1 VPILPGKVPPEPR
14 EGKEETTETASIPPK
29 KKDFWDKIVI
39 LTPLIGTALL
49 SFLGTVL
56 TQQTQYQTTKLSQEF
71 QNKMTRLSQEF
82 QDKESERNYQFEQY
96 KFEWE
101 REARKAQA
109 DLQYAQNRVEELK
122 ALTALAPMLASKDK
136 LTRDAAET
144 ILLSLNLSK
153 SKQKAEP
160 LSRLS
165 RPLVQPQSIPSNPR
179 GQSNR
184 QQTANNS
191 QEGFL
196 EIAIKKLLDKKA
208 PVLDRENA
216 ALALG
221 SLAKGSKL
229 SASKRNR
236 AEQAITRVVKDPQTP
251 ASLRQTASEILT
263 QIRELSPNT
272 AYSMARSGSLRK
284 SFRGVMLHHSATS
297 LSSFSGLKTVMSL
310 ARFQVEDMNHD
321 NVSWH
326 FAVAPNGKVWIGA
339 PLDQK
344 VVGSSGHNDY
354 FVSILIFMNGDSELP
369 TVDQQQT
376 LANLLSI
383 LFKRMDISSVD
394 DMGVNRGFH
403 FHSDNNPTSC
413 PGRMLTKQMI
423 KGWISEVMSNRP

>member
-1 VPILPGKVPPEPR
+1 MPTEPR
-14 EGKEETTETASIPPK
+14 EDREETSEATSNPPK

-49 SFLGTVL
+49 SFLGTML
-56 TQQTQYQTTKLSQEF
+56 TL
-71 QNKMTRLSQEF
+71 QNQKESARLSQEF
-82 QDKESERNYQFEQY
+82 QEKERLRNYQFEQY

-153 SKQKAEP
+153 TKQKAEP
-160 LSRLS
+160 LPRLS
-165 RPLVQPQSIPSNPR
+165 RPLVQPKSIPSNPR

-184 QQTANNS
+184 QQPANHS

-196 EIAIKKLLDKKA
+196 EIAITKLLDKKA
-208 PVLDRENA
+208 PVLERENA

-251 ASLRQTASEILT
+251 TRLRQTASEILT
-263 QIRELSPNT
+263 QIREVAPNA
-272 AYSMARSGSLRK
+272 AYSMARSGALRK
-284 SFRGVMLHHSATS
+284 SFRGVMLHHSTMP
-297 LSSFSGLKTVMSL
+297 LSSFSGLETVMSL
-310 ARFQVEDMNHD
+310 ARFEVDNMN

-344 VVGSSGHNDY
+344 IVGSSGGNDY
-354 FVSILIFMNGDSELP
+354 FVSILMFMNGDSELP

-383 LFKRMDISSVD
+383 LFQRMGISSVD
-394 DMGVNRGFH
+394 DMGVNRGFY
-403 FHSDNNPTSC
+403 FHSDNNATSC
-413 PGRMLTKQMI
+413 PGRMLTKQMV
-423 KGWISEVMSNRP
+423 KDWISEVTNNRP

>member
-1 VPILPGKVPPEPR
+1 MPILPGKVPTEPR
-14 EGKEETTETASIPPK
+14 EDKEDTTEAASTPPK
-29 KKDFWDKIVI
+29 TKDFWDKIVI

-49 SFLGTVL
+49 SFLGTML
-56 TQQTQYQTTKLSQEF
+56 TL
-71 QNKMTRLSQEF
+71 QNQKESARLSQEF
-82 QDKESERNYQFEQY
+82 QEKERLRNYQFEQY

-160 LSRLS
+160 LPRLS

-184 QQTANNS
+184 QQTADNS

-196 EIAIKKLLDKKA
+196 EIAITKLLDKKA
-208 PVLDRENA
+208 PVLEREKA

-221 SLAKGSKL
+221 SLAKGTKL

-236 AEQAITRVVKDPQTP
+236 AEQAITKVVKDPQTP

-263 QIRELSPNT
+263 QIREVSPNT
-272 AYSMARSGSLRK
+272 AYSMARSNSLRK
-284 SFRGVMLHHSATS
+284 SFRGVMLHHSTTS

-310 ARFQVEDMNHD
+310 ARFEVDNMN

-344 VVGSSGHNDY
+344 VVGSSGDNDY

-376 LANLLSI
+376 LANLLSV

-403 FHSDNNPTSC
+403 FHSDNNATSC
-413 PGRMLTKQMI
+413 PGRMLTKQMV